1 MIGLSPLEQQ
11 ALQSQLKTI
20 AKDHKRQHQWGKATY
35 FHPQRFSQG
44 LFLPSNLGEQLRQE
58 LIVSRPLTGL
68 DGKMLTY
75 EELEVVAE
83 VVRHQL
89 DNTSFSGGRDYGLR
103 FITGDLA
110 EIRTMNVDGIEKEC
124 LVFPQGGRR
133 SRLTAESFLHARM
146 GNHPLAGKSD
156 TILEAEVRTMVLS
169 GFRESIYTRLSA
181 GGDATTNGANK
192 DSVINAAVEI
202 ATWQFTDKTPYKLN
216 LPPTKVL
223 TTSPD
228 IIPETAYAQ
237 LKGSGRY
244 LDRILRYL
252 DVLESEDAKQFQV
265 NDVAYA
271 ARNGLVVDTTY
282 TNLVY
287 LGADHT
293 RQNGVVMAFP
303 IPSRGNMF
311 FQGKTVQTV
320 YELVQQFAEQY
331 KIRVVEV
338 ESVRDLAAEFRIKLH
353 GDYDHPIKAAR
364 LMEEI
369 IMEKVG
375 AVLAP
380 GTFLGPQVVK
390 GWHLP
395 LHRTT
400 KTFDYSGR
408 IGEAINTILQLYTDA
423 VWVTNGGIPLD
434 KGSRLAADPEY
445 CTLFDVNEVREGRV
459 SPLKFR
465 NVSG

>member
-1 MIGLSPLEQQ
+1 MIGLPPLEQQ
-11 ALQSQLKTI
+11 ALHSQLKTI
-20 AKDHKRQHQWGKATY
+20 AKAHQRQHQWGKATY
-35 FHPQRFSQG
+35 FHPQRFSNG
-44 LFLPSNLGEQLRQE
+44 LYIPSNLGEQLRQE

-68 DGKMLTY
+68 DGKMLSY

-83 VVRHQL
+83 VVRHQI

-110 EIRTMNVDGIEKEC
+110 EIRKLNLDGVEKER

-133 SRLTAESFLHARM
+133 ARLTAESFLSARM
-146 GNHPLAGKSD
+146 GGHPLAGKNEN
-156 TILEAEVRTMVLS
+156 ILEAEVRTMVLS
-169 GFRESIYTRLSA
+169 GFKESIYTRLSA
-181 GGDATTNGANK
+181 GGDATINGANK
-192 DSVINAAVEI
+192 DPIINASVEI
-202 ATWQFTDKTPYKLN
+202 STWQFTDKTSYKLN

-244 LDRILRYL
+244 LDRVLRYL
-252 DVLESEDAKQFQV
+252 NVLESDDAKQFAI

-271 ARNGLVVDTTY
+271 ARNGLAVDTTY

-293 RQNGVVMAFP
+293 RENGVLMAFP
-303 IPSRGNMF
+303 VPSRGNMF
-311 FQGKTVQTV
+311 FQGKTAQTV

-331 KIRVVEV
+331 AIRVVEV
-338 ESVRDLAAEFRIKLH
+338 ESARDLAREFKVKMH
-353 GDYDHPIKAAR
+353 GSYDHPIKAAR

-380 GTFLGPQVVK
+380 GTFLGPQLVK

-395 LHRTT
+395 LHRMT

-408 IGEAINTILQLYTDA
+408 IGDVVNTVLKLYTDA
-423 VWVTNGGIPLD
+423 VWATNGGIPLND
-434 KGSRLAADPEY
+434 GSCLAANPEY
-445 CTLFDVNEVREGRV
+445 CTLFDLDEVREGRV